1 MKRPLRSA
9 QHALW
14 AIQVQEFEHFVEHLA
29 PYLKEDLSWWV
40 QIYEPG
46 LTLIS
51 EQLREI
57 IKTNTM
63 KYLSMMDQPYSLES
77 VNLFAPD

>member
-14 AIQVQEFEHFVEHLA
+14 AIQVQEFEHLVEHLA

-46 LTLIS
+46 LKLIS

-57 IKTNTM
+57 IKTNTI

-77 VNLFAPD
+77 VNLFGPD

>member
-14 AIQVQEFEHFVEHLA
+14 AIQVQEFEHLVEHLA

-46 LTLIS
+46 LKLIS

-63 KYLSMMDQPYSLES
+63 KYLSMMDQPYLLES